1 LRLGYLLFCLSLAN
15 AQTPITW
22 PVVRLSFFAAG
33 IQNPTEI
40 AHAGDGSGRLFVA
53 EQAGRIRIVRNGQTL
68 TRPFLDISD
77 RVNCCGERGLL
88 GLAFPPG
95 FADKR
100 RFYVYYTA
108 ASGNLTIS
116 RFQVSGDPDLADP
129 SSETVLLNIDH
140 HQFENHNGGH
150 LAFGPKDGYLYIGT
164 GDGGGGGDTL
174 ESGQNLAALLGKLLR
189 IDVES
194 GVSPYSIP
202 STNPFVN
209 QKDAR
214 PEVWAYGLR
223 NPWRFTFDRANGDLY
238 IGDVGQEDWEEVDY
252 QPGSSGGGENYGW
265 NRMEGN
271 HCFFQEDCSSE
282 GLTMPI
288 AEHSHQ
294 EGCSVTGGYVYR
306 GTRFP
311 AMQGF
316 YFYGDYCNGRMWIL
330 RFDGAA
336 WQKSPPIETQVGM
349 STFGED
355 EAGNLY
361 VADHGEGRIYQ
372 IVQDATE

>member
-1 LRLGYLLFCLSLAN
+1 VKLAYLLVCLSLAYG
-15 AQTPITW
+15 QTPINW
-22 PVVRLSFFAAG
+22 PAVRLNLVAGG

-40 AHAGDGSGRLFVA
+40 ANPGDGSGRLFVA

-68 TRPFLDISD
+68 ARPFLDISD

-95 FADKR
+95 FANKQ
-100 RFYVYYTA
+100 RFYLYYTEA
-108 ASGNLTIS
+108 TGNLIIS
-116 RFQVSGDPDLADP
+116 RFQISSDPDLADS

-150 LAFGPKDGYLYIGT
+150 LAFGPDGYLYIGT

-174 ESGQNLAALLGKLLR
+174 GNSQNLSALLGKLLR

-202 STNPFVN
+202 TTNPFVN
-209 QKDAR
+209 QSGFR

-238 IGDVGQEDWEEVDY
+238 IGDVGQESWEEVDY
-252 QPGSSGGGENYGW
+252 QPGSSQGGENYGW
-265 NRMEGN
+265 NLMEGN
-271 HCFFQEDCSSE
+271 HCTGTDCSTA
-282 GLTMPI
+282 GLAMPI
-288 AEHSHQ
+288 AEHSHE

-316 YFYGDYCNGRMWIL
+316 YFYGDYCNGRIWML
-330 RFDGAA
+330 RFDGVA
-336 WQKSPPIETQVGM
+336 WQKSPPVGTGVGL

-361 VADHGEGRIYQ
+361 IADHGEGRIYQ
-372 IVQDATE
+372 LVQANPQ